1 MALSRDDTPL
11 KPRSPNTRS
20 ATHRIRRAV
29 PALFESAGD
38 ITLNAKA
45 ATKDR
50 PIGQRSQILLKSDWV
65 WEALEERGRVLSLSG
80 NIDRRTRLVSSLT
93 ALAARRRQSWCRR
106 ARA

>member
-1 MALSRDDTPL
+1 MAISRVDTPL
-11 KPRSPNTRS
+11 KPRSPNSRS
-20 ATHRIRRAV
+20 ATARIRCAV
-29 PALFESAGD
+29 SVLFESAGD
-38 ITLNAKA
+38 ISMIVKA

-93 ALAARRRQSWCRR
+93 ALAARRRQSWC
-106 ARA
+106 